1 MNGIGGTR
9 SLNSLKPAIFAMI
22 ALSGIWG
29 YNWVVMKECLRYA
42 SPFDFAALRTFIG
55 AVSLFTILLLQRKS
69 LIPKEIFM
77 TILLGLLSTTGCIG
91 LVTLALFY
99 GGVGKTAILVYTMP
113 FWVLVLA
120 WPLLSEYLAGVQWIA
135 VILAFSGLM
144 VILEPW
150 NLQSG
155 MLGNTLAVLS
165 GIAWAGSAIMTKI
178 MWKKFTFDLI
188 SLTAWQMLFGCIP
201 LIVIAMI
208 VPSPPVQWTS
218 HFIVGLAFSSI
229 VSQALAL
236 ILWFFILKALSAG
249 MASMGTLATPIIGMI
264 AAAIQLGERPTF
276 AEGMG
281 MILIITGLTIL
292 TFQGVIQYRELR
304 RFINK

>member
-1 MNGIGGTR
+1 MPTDKSI
-9 SLNSLKPAIFAMI
+9 KPAILAI
-22 ALSGIWG
+22 ITLSGIWG

-42 SPFDFAALRTFIG
+42 TPFDFAALRTLIG
-55 AVSLFTILLLQRKS
+55 SVSLFAILLLQRKS
-69 LIPKEIFM
+69 LLPKEILM
-77 TILLGLLSTTGCIG
+77 TMLLGLLSTTGCIG

-120 WPLLSEYLAGVQWIA
+120 WPLLSEYLSGVQWIA

-150 NLQSG
+150 NLQSS
-155 MLGNTLAVLS
+155 MLGNVLAVMS

-178 MWKKFTFDLI
+178 MWKKFTFDLV

-201 LIVIAMI
+201 LIAIAMI
-208 VPSPPVQWTS
+208 APGHPVQWTPQ
-218 HFIVGLAFSSI
+218 FIFGLAFSSV

-236 ILWFFILKALSAG
+236 MLWFYILKSMSAG

-264 AAAIQLGERPTF
+264 AAAIQLGERPTTVE
-276 AEGMG
+276 AMG
-281 MILIITGLTIL
+281 MILIISGLTIL
-292 TFQGVIQYRELR
+292 TLQGVIQYRVVRGL
-304 RFINK
+304 ISK

>member
-9 SLNSLKPAIFAMI
+9 SLNSIKPAIFAMI
-22 ALSGIWG
+22 TLSGIWG
-29 YNWVVMKECLRYA
+29 YNWVVMKECLQYA

-120 WPLLSEYLAGVQWIA
+120 WPLLSEYLAGVQWVA
-135 VILAFSGLM
+135 VILAFIGLM
-144 VILEPW
+144 IILEPW
-150 NLQSG
+150 KLQSS

-201 LIVIAMI
+201 LIIIAMI

-218 HFIVGLAFSSI
+218 HFIVGLTFSSI

-236 ILWFFILKALSAG
+236 ILWFFILKSLSAG

-276 AEGMG
+276 TEGMG
-281 MILIITGLTIL
+281 MMLIVAGLTIL
-292 TFQGVIQYRELR
+292 TLQGIVQYRELR
-304 RFINK
+304 GFINK